1 MNSEAKLGARVMTTG
16 TYADQVQIK
25 QELVIDLKNPSL
37 FAASPNAPM
46 DFRMR

>member
-25 QELVIDLKNPSL
+25 QELVIPKSIRCVCERANGIIE
-37 FAASPNAPM
+37 
-46 DFRMR
+46 